1 MAYTRNEIKEL
12 EPMVKSGKKRFVRY
26 QESEELYSVGLHTF
40 EQIAKEENI
49 EITDADVDAEIE
61 KMATMYNM
69 EADKLKGYMGED
81 EKENMKQDLAVQ
93 KAVEL
98 ITESVKPRAKA
109 KTKKEKEAEAETEA
123 AE

>member
-1 MAYTRNEIKEL
+1 MDQYLQFSGLTIDQLKEQVRPDAITRIKSSL
-12 EPMVKSGKKRFVRY
+12 V
-26 QESEELYSVGLHTF
+26 L

-69 EADKLKGYMGED
+69 EADKLKEYMGED

-109 KTKKEKEAEAETEA
+109 KTKKEKEAEAAEAET